1 VGTDLK
7 VKVCGWWEVCFVL
20 LVTNVVLSQ
29 MINKGYDHHAV
40 ISKEN
45 EHPVLYPN
53 SFLTLA
59 FFHISG

>member
-1 VGTDLK
+1 MRMVGG
-7 VKVCGWWEVCFVL
+7 VFCF
-20 LVTNVVLSQ
+20 TSINVVLSQ